1 MTMNE
6 HKIIWSTFIKKFA
19 GKTCK
24 EIGLCDNESIIS
36 FDFFNFVISFDF
48 FNFELAAGVYV
59 RFNNH
64 SIIYIHDSYE
74 KIYFRYDGIG
84 YDYKVSEFLNKF
96 NLDFQD
102 IV

>member
-24 EIGLCDNESIIS
+24 EIGLSDNESIIS
-36 FDFFNFVISFDF
+36 FDFFNFD
-48 FNFELAAGVYV
+48 LAAGVYV

-84 YDYKVSEFLNKF
+84 YDYKVSEFLEYF
-96 NLDFQD
+96 NITLKD

>member
-6 HKIIWSTFIKKFA
+6 HKIIWSTFIKNFA

-36 FDFFNFVISFDF
+36 FDFFNFEF
-48 FNFELAAGVYV
+48 AAGVYV

-102 IV
+102 VV